1 MCLQL
6 FMAAGLCLL
15 GCIYFMEW
23 VTASDFWQKNLLSST
38 EQVVN
43 EGEEHPGE
51 ANMDEL
57 LKAYQ
62 RYNADVVG
70 LIRIPD
76 SVLDHPL
83 MQTREDEEYYLY
95 RDLDRN
101 YNSHGVPFLSRDS
114 RMEGIGRNMV
124 IYGHNIHL
132 QTRDVFCDLAC
143 YEDLSYYR
151 QHPLIETVS
160 ASGIRRWLI
169 FAYFLADNADEDAF
183 HYSDYTEFSSQED
196 FESFLREVEK
206 RNWLDV
212 NAGVVYGDSLITLSS
227 CSNELAG
234 SGTNRMVVMGKLLK
248 EGEDCRLIV
257 DGAEMAVNPLLPERL
272 TAKNMKTDEKPRN

>member
-15 GCIYFMEW
+15 GCMYFLEW
-23 VTASDFWQKNLLSST
+23 VTASPFWKGNPPGCT
-38 EQVVN
+38 EQALG
-43 EGEEHPGE
+43 EGGECPGE
-51 ANMDEL
+51 ADMGAL
-57 LKAYQ
+57 LEAYQ

-83 MQTREDEEYYLY
+83 VQTRKDEEYYLY

-114 RMEGIGRNMV
+114 RMEGIGRNLV

-132 QTRDVFCDLAC
+132 RARDVFCDLAR
-143 YEDLSYYR
+143 YESLSYYR
-151 QHPLIETVS
+151 KHPLIETVS
-160 ASGIRRWLI
+160 PSGIRRWLI
-169 FAYFLADNADEDAF
+169 FAYFLVDNADTEPF
-183 HYSDYTEFSSQED
+183 RYSDYTEFSSQED
-196 FESFLREVEK
+196 FESFFREVEK

-212 NAGVVYGDSLITLSS
+212 DAGVAYGDSLITLSS

-234 SGTNRMVVMGKLLK
+234 SGTNRMVVVGKLLK
-248 EGEDCRLIV
+248 EGEDCRVIV

-272 TAKNMKTDEKPRN
+272 TAKNMKTDEKPGN